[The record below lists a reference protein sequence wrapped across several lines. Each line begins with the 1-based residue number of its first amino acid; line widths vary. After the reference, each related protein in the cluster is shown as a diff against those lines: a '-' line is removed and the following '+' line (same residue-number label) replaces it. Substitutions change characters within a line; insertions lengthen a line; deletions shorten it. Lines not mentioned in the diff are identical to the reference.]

1 MKRFIS
7 ILCALT
13 LIASFATITA
23 NAEKKGVTELKLNEG
38 DKVDVLIKESYVY
51 DLYGELKS

>member
-13 LIASFATITA
+13 LIASFTTIAA

-38 DKVDVLIKESYVY
+38 DKVKYKTNRNSDEPL
-51 DLYGELKS
+51 